1 MSLTVNVSAVLAK
14 SGLSETFAHA
24 QTAAV
29 SFAGYKVQSPT
40 LGTAVSQISTA
51 TIGTLGYAFLRSL
64 VTTTQSTCTIT
75 FGSLDGTSL
84 REVVRLRPGEPA
96 MFRLAPGTYAAKAAD
111 EGYRMLVAII
121 ED

>member
-1 MSLTVNVSAVLAK
+1 MSVTVNVSAVLSK
-14 SGLSETFAHA
+14 NGLSETFAHA
-24 QTAAV
+24 QTATM

-75 FGSLDGTSL
+75 FGRLDGTSVQ
-84 REVVRLRPGEPA
+84 EVVRLRPGEPA
-96 MFRLAPGTYAAKAAD
+96 MFRLAPGDYAAKAAD
-111 EGYRMLVAII
+111 EGYRMLIAII